1 MKRFYKTV
9 ACEQMDDG
17 WAVTLDGR
25 AIKTPGKA
33 TLLMPTLKVAE
44 LAALEWDEQGDEVKP
59 LEMPVTCL
67 VNTAIDRV
75 KDRMDEIADE
85 VVAYGGN
92 DLICYRA
99 DDPDDLVQ
107 RQCQLWD
114 PYVAW
119 AGQTLNAPLK
129 VTSGIT
135 HVSQEKSAMS
145 ALLVAVKAYDAH
157 ALTGLHA
164 LTTGLGSLVLALA
177 SQQRDQPFEDIWQ
190 AALLEELYQVEH
202 WGEDYEA
209 SDMRGNLRR
218 DMAQTIAYMQ
228 ALKA

>member
-44 LAALEWDEQGDEVKP
+44 LAALEWDEQGDDVKP
-59 LEMPVTCL
+59 LEMHVTCL

-75 KDRMDEIADE
+75 KTRMDEVAGE

-107 RQCQLWD
+107 RQCKIWD

-119 AGQTLNAPLK
+119 ANETLNAPLK
-129 VTSGIT
+129 VTSGII
-135 HVSQEKSAMS
+135 HVGQEKSAMD
-145 ALLVAVKAYDAH
+145 ALATAVKSYDAF
-157 ALTGLHA
+157 ALTGIHA

-177 SQQRDQPFEDIWQ
+177 SQQKNQPFDEIWQ
-190 AALLEELYQVEH
+190 AALLDELYQVEH

-209 SDMRGNLRR
+209 SDMRGNLHR
-218 DMAQTIAYMQ
+218 DMMQTITYMQ

>member
-9 ACEQMDDG
+9 AAEQIEG
-17 WAVTLDGR
+17 GFVVTLDGR

-33 TLLMPTLKVAE
+33 TLLMPTKAV
-44 LAALEWDEQGDEVKP
+44 AALAVAEWDEQGDEVKP
-59 LEMPVTCL
+59 LKMPVTCL

-75 KDRMDEIADE
+75 HGRMDDVASEI
-85 VVAYGGN
+85 VAYGGN

-99 DDPDDLVQ
+99 HDPEDLVE
-107 RQCQLWD
+107 RQCTLWD

-119 AGQTLNAPLK
+119 SAETLNAPIK
-129 VTSGIT
+129 VTSGIV
-135 HVSQEKSAMS
+135 HIDQEQSAID
-145 ALLVAVKAYDAH
+145 ALAVAVGAYDAF

-190 AALLEELYQVEH
+190 AALLEELYQVEN

-209 SDMRGNLRR
+209 TDMRDNLQK
-218 DMAQTIAYMQ
+218 DMMQTIAYMQ